1 MKTQGRFW
9 MIVGPFTFFLVLGA
23 LFMALGK
30 SYGMREL
37 LSAFGLL
44 EYYCVRTLRHDF
56 VTHTKQCASTVRFT
70 VLFLTV
76 IFLTNVIIMCAQ
88 AYGFHG
94 TFLTRRIMYARA
106 MNNFV
111 LFLFS
116 LYFSDEGLHTAS
128 INRACI
134 LLRCK

>member
-1 MKTQGRFW
+1 M
-9 MIVGPFTFFLVLGA
+9 
-23 LFMALGK
+23 
-30 SYGMREL
+30 
-37 LSAFGLL
+37 L
-44 EYYCVRTLRHDF
+44 ESYCVRTLRHDF
-56 VTHTKQCASTVRFT
+56 VTHMKQCANTVRFT

-76 IFLTNVIIMCAQ
+76 IFLTNVIIMCAR

-116 LYFSDEGLHTAS
+116 LYFSDEGLPTAS